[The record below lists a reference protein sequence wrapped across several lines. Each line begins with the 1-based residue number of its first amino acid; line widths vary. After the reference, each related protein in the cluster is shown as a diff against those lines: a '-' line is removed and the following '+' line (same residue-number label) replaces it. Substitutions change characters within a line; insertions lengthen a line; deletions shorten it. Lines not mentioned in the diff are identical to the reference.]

1 MGFAANNIWRFGKE
15 MEVGDILVATHGF
28 KKACGIVL

>member
-15 MEVGDILVATHGF
+15 MEVGDIVVATRGF
-28 KKACGIVL
+28 KKLVVLVL